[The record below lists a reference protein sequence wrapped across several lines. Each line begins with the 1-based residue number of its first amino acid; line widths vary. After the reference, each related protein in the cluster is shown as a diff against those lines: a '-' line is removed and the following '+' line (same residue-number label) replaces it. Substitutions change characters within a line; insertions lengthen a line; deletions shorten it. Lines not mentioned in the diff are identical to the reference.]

1 MEPDSEVSMLIEYP
15 KRKIFLQK
23 LYRKWYRETSSRQL
37 FAFCFLLGKSK
48 WSAAWFHYISIAL
61 KLVYNRNKL
70 FKTLRYWSRDIF
82 NFDFLD
88 NGLGIVFPPY
98 FDFSTK
104 MFDMSYSINWSNFI
118 VWLSLLLEISGNMCI
133 TIVC

>member
-104 MFDMSYSINWSNFI
+104 MFDISYSINWSNFI

>member
-104 MFDMSYSINWSNFI
+104 MFDISYSINWSNFI
-118 VWLSLLLEISGNMCI
+118 VWLSLLLEISGNLCI

>member
-37 FAFCFLLGKSK
+37 LAFCFLLGKSK

-104 MFDMSYSINWSNFI
+104 MFDISYSINWSNFI
-118 VWLSLLLEISGNMCI
+118 VWLSLLLEISGNLCI